1 MREGPPRRAF
11 FMPRVAGRALQACD
25 VDGLRPLVALL
36 LLVGDPRS
44 LRQRAVPVRVDAAV
58 MDEQVPVALVR
69 GDEPEPLVVAE
80 PLDGP
85 GGHAQPVLR
94 CSSVP
99 VSAGPDG
106 AQPTKSAARR
116 RVLPVN
122 GDGEAATMAP

>member
-11 FMPRVAGRALQACD
+11 FMPRVAGRALQARD

-58 MDEQVPVALVR
+58 MDEQVAVALVW

-94 CSSVP
+94 CSTAP
-99 VSAGPDG
+99 AAAGPDG
-106 AQPTKSAARR
+106 AQPTNSANRG
-116 RVLPVN
+116 
-122 GDGEAATMAP
+122 GDEAATMPA